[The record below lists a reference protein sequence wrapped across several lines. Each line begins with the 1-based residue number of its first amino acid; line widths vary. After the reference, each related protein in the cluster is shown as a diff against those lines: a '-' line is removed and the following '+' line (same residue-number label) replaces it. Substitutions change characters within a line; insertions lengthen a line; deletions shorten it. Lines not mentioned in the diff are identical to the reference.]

1 MNEEGEAMTTRDS
14 PVTEDELH
22 AYVDGELP
30 ADRREAVAAWLSEHP
45 DEAALVAAWRA
56 QAESI
61 RARYGVIADEP
72 VPDRLQLDQVMRYGD
87 TSRRSWI
94 AIAAAA
100 AMVAFMVGGA
110 AGWLAHG
117 ASAAA
122 PTSLGTITA
131 DALEAHEL
139 YVVEVRHP
147 VEVPG
152 NERAHMT
159 KWLTKRLGHEQ
170 RVPDLDGIGLKLVG
184 GRLLPG
190 PSGAAAF
197 YMYES
202 GSGERFTLYCS
213 KLTAAE
219 TALRFEAGER
229 FSAFTWVEDSV
240 GYVVSGPPGRDRLE
254 QVTKRIY
261 EQLDRTTGKK
271 T

>member
-1 MNEEGEAMTTRDS
+1 MTTRDS

-30 ADRREAVAAWLSEHP
+30 ADRREAVASWLAEHP
-45 DEAALVAAWRA
+45 EEAALVAAWRA
-56 QAESI
+56 QAEAI
-61 RARYGVIADEP
+61 RARYGAIAEEP
-72 VPDRLQLDQVMRYGD
+72 VPQRLHIDQVMRNGA
-87 TSRRSWI
+87 SRRSWM

-100 AMVAFMVGGA
+100 AVVAFMVGGA

-122 PTSLGTITA
+122 PTTLDTITA
-131 DALEAHEL
+131 AALEAHEL

-159 KWLTKRLGHEQ
+159 KWLTKRVGHEQ
-170 RVPDLDGIGLKLVG
+170 HVPDLDGIGLKLVG

-190 PSGAAAF
+190 PGGAAAF

-213 KLTAAE
+213 KLRAAE
-219 TALRFEAGER
+219 TALRFESGER
-229 FSAFTWVEDSV
+229 FDAFTWIEGGV
-240 GYVVSGPPGRDRLE
+240 GYVVSGPQGRDRLE
-254 QVTKRIY
+254 HVTKRIY
-261 EQLDRTTGKK
+261 EQLDQTNGRT
-271 T
+271 